1 MLTFRTIS
9 ISDREW
15 IQKALQQSQYQGCE
29 YSFANNLAWYRGSDS
44 RIASFQGFYIIAAF
58 DTPDGIPDVT
68 VPSGSGD
75 WDALLRELVETLCP
89 NGEPLRF
96 TGVTRE
102 MAAFL
107 QQRFPDAVWQPDP
120 AAYDYIYRTEDL
132 ITLKGKRYHKK
143 RNHLH
148 QFQERYNW
156 TFAPLT
162 AADQDACIAFSAA
175 LYNEKKGY
183 DDHSSIVEQF
193 AIHTFFTHW
202 ETLGLCGGVL
212 RVDGKLVGFSIG
224 EPLNRDT
231 FVTHIEKADIAYQSS
246 YTALTQAF
254 TAQFAKDYRYI
265 NREEDLG
272 IAGLRQAKA
281 SYYPVYLLEKGDLVI
296 PASMR

>member
-9 ISDREW
+9 ISDQPW
-15 IQKALQQSQYQGCE
+15 ITKALRQSNFQGCE
-29 YSFANNLAWYRGSDS
+29 YCFSNNLAWYRASNS
-44 RIASFQGFYIIAAF
+44 KIAPFQDFYLIAAF
-58 DTPDGIPDVT
+58 DTEDGIPDVT

-75 WDALLRELVETLCP
+75 WAALFRELRDTLCP

-102 MAAFL
+102 TAAWLQKWFPSAVWEPDAAAF
-107 QQRFPDAVWQPDP
+107 
-120 AAYDYIYRTEDL
+120 DYIYRTEDL

-143 RNHLH
+143 RNHLN
-148 QFQERYNW
+148 QFRSRYNW
-156 TFAPLT
+156 TFSPLT
-162 AADQDACIAFSAA
+162 AADMEECIAFSAS
-175 LYNEKKGY
+175 LYNEKAGY
-183 DDHSSIVEQF
+183 DDRSSVVEQF
-193 AIHTFFTHW
+193 AIHTFFTHF

-224 EPLNRDT
+224 EPLNQDT
-231 FVTHIEKADIAYQSS
+231 FVTHIEKADISYAGA

-254 TAQFAKDYRYI
+254 TERFASGYSYI

-281 SYYPVYLLEKGDLVI
+281 SYYPVYLLEKGDMLI
-296 PASMR
+296 RWDK

>member
-1 MLTFRTIS
+1 MDS
-9 ISDREW
+9 
-15 IQKALQQSQYQGCE
+15 KALQQSQYQGCE

-175 LYNEKKGY
+175 LYNEK
-183 DDHSSIVEQF
+183 
-193 AIHTFFTHW
+193 
-202 ETLGLCGGVL
+202 
-212 RVDGKLVGFSIG
+212 
-224 EPLNRDT
+224 RDT
-231 FVTHIEKADIAYQSS
+231 MTVP
-246 YTALTQAF
+246 ALWNSLRFIPFLRTG
-254 TAQFAKDYRYI
+254 TRWGFAA
-265 NREEDLG
+265 ECCE
-272 IAGLRQAKA
+272 
-281 SYYPVYLLEKGDLVI
+281 
-296 PASMR
+296 